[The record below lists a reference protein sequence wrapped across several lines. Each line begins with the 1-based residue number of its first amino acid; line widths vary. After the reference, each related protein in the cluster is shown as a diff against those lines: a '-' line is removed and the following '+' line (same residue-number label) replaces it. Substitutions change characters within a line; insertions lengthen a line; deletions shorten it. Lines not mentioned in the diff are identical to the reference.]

1 MVQRQKSYLLN
12 AFLLGVIT
20 GFFIAP
26 LKNGIQVHV
35 SSRGT
40 CSPKKMTSA
49 IMFVRKRFQRMCSEI
64 FLYYGSSMSVNRK
77 YRWKPLCMQ
86 SLLAYR
92 FAVRQLFD

>member
-1 MVQRQKSYLLN
+1 MEQRQKSYLLN

-40 CSPKKMTSA
+40 CSPKNDIGHHVCKKK
-49 IMFVRKRFQRMCSEI
+49 VSEDV
-64 FLYYGSSMSVNRK
+64 F
-77 YRWKPLCMQ
+77 
-86 SLLAYR
+86 
-92 FAVRQLFD
+92 

>member
-1 MVQRQKSYLLN
+1 MFRAILKGITGGAFMEQRQKSYLLN

-40 CSPKKMTSA
+40 CSPKK
-49 IMFVRKRFQRMCSEI
+49 
-64 FLYYGSSMSVNRK
+64 
-77 YRWKPLCMQ
+77 
-86 SLLAYR
+86 
-92 FAVRQLFD
+92 

>member
-1 MVQRQKSYLLN
+1 MGQHQKSYLLN

-35 SSRGT
+35 ISRGT
-40 CSPKKMTSA
+40 CSPEKESA

-64 FLYYGSSMSVNRK
+64 FFYNGCAIQVN
-77 YRWKPLCMQ
+77 
-86 SLLAYR
+86 
-92 FAVRQLFD
+92 

>member
-26 LKNGIQVHV
+26 LKNGIQVHG

-40 CSPKKMTSA
+40 CSPKK
-49 IMFVRKRFQRMCSEI
+49 
-64 FLYYGSSMSVNRK
+64 
-77 YRWKPLCMQ
+77 
-86 SLLAYR
+86 
-92 FAVRQLFD
+92 

>member
-20 GFFIAP
+20 GCFIAP

-40 CSPKKMTSA
+40 CSPKK
-49 IMFVRKRFQRMCSEI
+49 
-64 FLYYGSSMSVNRK
+64 
-77 YRWKPLCMQ
+77 
-86 SLLAYR
+86 
-92 FAVRQLFD
+92 

>member
-26 LKNGIQVHV
+26 LKNGIQAHV

-40 CSPKKMTSA
+40 CSPKK
-49 IMFVRKRFQRMCSEI
+49 
-64 FLYYGSSMSVNRK
+64 
-77 YRWKPLCMQ
+77 
-86 SLLAYR
+86 
-92 FAVRQLFD
+92 